1 MREQMLTYRMDERG
15 GLTKTAFLYE
25 SVKRDILSGE
35 IRAGEALP
43 AKRKLALH
51 LGISVLTVEN
61 VYGALEEE
69 GYITARER
77 SGYYVKKLLLTGT
90 IPGVKRK
97 MIYLEEEKDVPDADT
112 ESYFPAMARLM
123 RKILSEQPEILS
135 RKPPHLGCAVLRN
148 AIAGYLRRYRGMDV
162 LPSQIII
169 GSGAEYL
176 YGLIVQ
182 LLGRSL
188 VYGTEDPGYEK
199 IAQVYRAHGA
209 EVELLPLLED
219 GIPTE
224 SLRESRAGV
233 LHITPFHSWPTMISV
248 TAEKR
253 YEYLNWAEERGA
265 YLVEDDFDSEFSS
278 IRKPVETLFS
288 MDGGARVIYVNT
300 FSKSIAPSMRIGY
313 MILPEPLLEDY
324 RNKLGFYSCT
334 VPVFDQYV
342 LAAFIRE
349 GSFERHLNRK
359 RRKLKTGRENGQNT
373 EIQGPEDG

>member
-77 SGYYVKKLLLTGT
+77 SGYYVNKLLLPGT

-182 LLGRSL
+182 LLGRGL
-188 VYGTEDPGYEK
+188 VYGAEDPGYEK

>member
-35 IRAGEALP
+35 IQAGEALP

-77 SGYYVKKLLLTGT
+77 SGYYVNKLLLTGT

-253 YEYLNWAEERGA
+253 YEYLHWAEERGA

>member
-1 MREQMLTYRMDERG
+1 M
-15 GLTKTAFLYE
+15 
-25 SVKRDILSGE
+25 
-35 IRAGEALP
+35 
-43 AKRKLALH
+43 
-51 LGISVLTVEN
+51 
-61 VYGALEEE
+61 
-69 GYITARER
+69 
-77 SGYYVKKLLLTGT
+77 
-90 IPGVKRK
+90 KRK

-224 SLRESRAGV
+224 SLRGSRAGV

-313 MILPEPLLEDY
+313 MILPEPLMEDY

-359 RRKLKTGRENGQNT
+359 RRELKTGREHGQNT